1 MIVFPMAGLSSRFL
15 KAGYETPK
23 FMLPLWDHFVFDYA
37 AASFRPRFASERF
50 VFIYRETGGVR
61 DFIEARARSLGI
73 ADATLVALER
83 ETAGQAETVELGL
96 DLASAGAAE
105 PITVFNIDTF
115 RNPDIAVSG
124 LRQDVAGWL
133 EVFRGEGDNWSFV
146 EPAAEPGL
154 VRRTTEKQPISD
166 LCCTGLY
173 QFATADLFRA
183 ALAAER
189 KSPNAPELYVAPIYN
204 HLISAGEAIGFGLVE
219 RADITF
225 CGVPAEYEE
234 LLERPAPYA
243 PGIAPA

>member
-23 FMLPLWDHFVFDYA
+23 FMLPLWGRFVFDYA
-37 AASFRPRFASERF
+37 AASFRSRFASEKF
-50 VFIYRETGGVR
+50 LFIYRETGGVK

-73 ADATLVALER
+73 GEATLVALER

-96 DLASAGAAE
+96 DLAGADDSE
-105 PITVFNIDTF
+105 PITIFNIDTF
-115 RNPDIAVSG
+115 RNPGIEVAG
-124 LRQDVAGWL
+124 LRGDVAGWL

-146 EPAAEPGL
+146 EPADETGLAGRTAE
-154 VRRTTEKQPISD
+154 KDPISD

-173 QFATADLFRA
+173 QFASGALFRR

-189 KSPNAPELYVAPIYN
+189 ESPNASELYVAPIYN
-204 HLISAGEAIGFGLVE
+204 HLISAGEKIGFGLVD
-219 RADITF
+219 RSDILF

-234 LLERPAPYA
+234 LLERPAPYSPRGHA
-243 PGIAPA
+243 S